1 MDEIQ
6 DIVNSIV
13 KGCSHGGMQ
22 VSDVLAAFIAKTVI
36 YLSTIDFLVL
46 DSFFSPLISPNYLA
60 IYWLADHLFYLTKTD
75 TTN

>member
-13 KGCSHGGMQ
+13 KGCSHGGIQ
-22 VSDVLAAFIAKTVI
+22 VSDVLAAFIAKTVV

-46 DSFFSPLISPNYLA
+46 DSFFSPFITPDYLA
-60 IYWLADHLFYLTKTD
+60 MYWLADLLFYPTKTD